1 VFLMAQ
7 FLQTALGYTPLQAGI
22 RMIPWTASL
31 LVAVP
36 VGRAIADRRGERP
49 VIVTGLV
56 RPSG

>member
-1 VFLMAQ
+1 MAQ